1 MLYPDPN
8 NTINNNVN
16 YIDVLVSY
24 CQLGVPRHLRV
35 KHPDVCV
42 TYMGFFYFYKPVCN
56 TIIGRD

>member
-42 TYMGFFYFYKPVCN
+42 TYMGFFLLL
-56 TIIGRD
+56 